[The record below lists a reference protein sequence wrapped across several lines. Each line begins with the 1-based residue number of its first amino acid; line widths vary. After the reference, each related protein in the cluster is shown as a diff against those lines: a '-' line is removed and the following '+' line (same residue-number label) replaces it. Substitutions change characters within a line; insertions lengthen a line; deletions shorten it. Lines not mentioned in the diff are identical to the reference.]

1 LQAGANVGIGSNC
14 NRFRGFAAELSREAF
29 MDGEDKLT
37 YHDLLSCME
46 LGKALTSELHSERL
60 FGKILQKVSELLPA
74 ENWSLMLLD
83 DETGELRFELVV
95 GLDFEQV
102 KDVRLQLG
110 HGIAGKVAL
119 EQKPMFV
126 ENVGKCAFFAKEVDQ
141 LTGFVTR
148 SIICVPI
155 IFGKNTLGVIEVVN
169 PRNLK
174 GNPLPL
180 LSIIADHAAIAVEN
194 MRRYREIHD
203 LAVHDDLTGLY
214 NTRYLYMVLSDLAAC
229 AETTNE
235 PFSIIFMDIDDFKQ
249 VVDTYGHL
257 KGSEA
262 IQEVAKT
269 LRECLTEPA
278 FGVAFGGDEFVAVL
292 HGLNKSQA
300 CRKAEEIR
308 SRMKETVYLSKHG
321 HEVNLR
327 ASFGIATYP
336 EDATNVTALLA
347 LADRAMFKVK
357 KKGKDAVRSS

>member
-1 LQAGANVGIGSNC
+1 
-14 NRFRGFAAELSREAF
+14 
-29 MDGEDKLT
+29 MDDEDKLT

-74 ENWSLMLLD
+74 ENWSLLLLD
-83 DETGELRFELVV
+83 EETGVLRFELVV

-102 KDVRLQLG
+102 RDVRLQLG
-110 HGIAGKVAL
+110 QGVAGKVAL
-119 EQKPMFV
+119 EQKPLFI
-126 ENVGKCAFFAKEVDQ
+126 EDVGNCDFFAKEVDQ
-141 LTGFVTR
+141 LTGFVTK

-155 IFGKNTLGVIEVVN
+155 IFREKTLGVIEVVN

-180 LSIIADHAAIAVEN
+180 LSITADYAAIAVEN

-214 NTRYLYMVLSDLAAC
+214 NTRYLYRVLSDLAAC
-229 AETTNE
+229 AETTSD

-257 KGSEA
+257 KGSQA

-278 FGVAFGGDEFVAVL
+278 FGVAYGGDEFVVVL
-292 HGLNKSQA
+292 HGFDKSQA

-308 SRMKETVYLSKHG
+308 SRMKETVYLYE
-321 HEVNLR
+321 HEHQVKLR

-347 LADRAMFKVK
+347 SADRAMFEVK
-357 KKGKDAVRSS
+357 KKGKDSVRSS

>member
-1 LQAGANVGIGSNC
+1 
-14 NRFRGFAAELSREAF
+14 
-29 MDGEDKLT
+29 MDDEDKLT

-83 DETGELRFELVV
+83 EETGVLRFELVV

-102 KDVRLQLG
+102 RDVRLHLG
-110 HGIAGKVAL
+110 QGVAGKVAL
-119 EQKPMFV
+119 EQKPLFV
-126 ENVGKCAFFAKEVDQ
+126 EDVGNCDFFAKEVDQ
-141 LTGFVTR
+141 LTGFVTK

-155 IFGKNTLGVIEVVN
+155 IFGEKTLGVIEVVN

-180 LSIIADHAAIAVEN
+180 LSITADYAAIAVEN

-214 NTRYLYMVLSDLAAC
+214 NTRYLYRVLSDLAAC
-229 AETTNE
+229 AETTSD

-257 KGSEA
+257 KGSQA

-278 FGVAFGGDEFVAVL
+278 FGVAYGGDEFVVVL
-292 HGLNKSQA
+292 HGFDKSQA

-308 SRMKETVYLSKHG
+308 SRMKETVYLSEHG
-321 HEVNLR
+321 HQVKLR
-327 ASFGIATYP
+327 ASFGIATYA

-347 LADRAMFKVK
+347 SADRAMFEVK
-357 KKGKDAVRSS
+357 KKGKDSVRSS

>member
-1 LQAGANVGIGSNC
+1 
-14 NRFRGFAAELSREAF
+14 
-29 MDGEDKLT
+29 MDGDDKLT

-46 LGKALTSELHSERL
+46 LGKELTSELHSERL

-83 DETGELRFELVV
+83 EKTGALRFELVV

-102 KDVRLQLG
+102 REVRLQLG
-110 HGIAGKVAL
+110 QGVAGRVAL
-119 EQKPMFV
+119 EQKPRFV
-126 ENVGKCAFFAKEVDQ
+126 EDVEKCDFFAKEVDQ

-155 IFGKNTLGVIEVVN
+155 IFGEKTLGVIEVVN

-180 LSIIADHAAIAVEN
+180 LSIIADYAAIAVEN
-194 MRRYREIHD
+194 MRRYREIHE

-214 NTRYLYMVLSDLAAC
+214 NTRYLYRVLSDLTAG
-229 AETTNE
+229 AESTNH

-257 KGSEA
+257 KGSRA

-269 LRECLTEPA
+269 LRDCLTGQA
-278 FGVAFGGDEFVAVL
+278 FGVAYGGDEFVVVL
-292 HGLNKSQA
+292 HGLDKSQA
-300 CRKAEEIR
+300 CRMAEEIR
-308 SRMKETVYLSKHG
+308 SRMKETVYLSEYG
-321 HEVNLR
+321 HEVSLR
-327 ASFGIATYP
+327 ASFGIATCP
-336 EDATNVTALLA
+336 RDAMDVTALLA
-347 LADRAMFKVK
+347 SADRAMFEVK